1 MNLDRY
7 CLLLLYPALLLALGS
22 CQQKKANSLLSEGKQ
37 YYSMGDDANQRFQY
51 GDALW
56 YYRKAQESFT
66 AAGDSLE
73 LWRAIVSR
81 ADTYTTVEEW
91 AGADSLFT
99 IVLGNASVEDETR
112 AQALLGFARLKANQ
126 PKPDP
131 EGARECFI
139 QAVEEYHIQPDPADY
154 YVYGYVSAL
163 LGDPKN
169 GLSLIDQYQNK
180 DSSTNYLGHY
190 YKYKIYASLNNDE
203 YARLHYSAFR
213 VGFYSSQERRM
224 SSHFYDLQFQQ
235 LSNQRKKILLTGLTA
250 LLLMSGIIG
259 LLFWMNRKKK
269 AELDRQT
276 ANLLA
281 LSEELESALQK
292 HSDTEASAKRIR
304 DKFKELFQ
312 TQFKMLER
320 LYIAFN
326 TPDPVKQDAVFGE
339 ASQLLK
345 MFNSDS
351 EKQHQFEQYLN
362 DELDGIMFKFRSDFP
377 KLKESDYRLF
387 SYGITGF
394 SARTIA
400 SLTGFTTGSVYTKKN
415 ALKSMIAAS
424 GSVHKELFF
433 RYL

>member
-1 MNLDRY
+1 
-7 CLLLLYPALLLALGS
+7 
-22 CQQKKANSLLSEGKQ
+22 
-37 YYSMGDDANQRFQY
+37 
-51 GDALW
+51 
-56 YYRKAQESFT
+56 
-66 AAGDSLE
+66 
-73 LWRAIVSR
+73 
-81 ADTYTTVEEW
+81 
-91 AGADSLFT
+91 
-99 IVLGNASVEDETR
+99 
-112 AQALLGFARLKANQ
+112 
-126 PKPDP
+126 
-131 EGARECFI
+131 
-139 QAVEEYHIQPDPADY
+139 
-154 YVYGYVSAL
+154 
-163 LGDPKN
+163 
-169 GLSLIDQYQNK
+169 
-180 DSSTNYLGHY
+180 
-190 YKYKIYASLNNDE
+190 
-203 YARLHYSAFR
+203 
-213 VGFYSSQERRM
+213 M

-304 DKFKELFQ
+304 DRFKELFQ
-312 TQFKMLER
+312 TQFKALER

-424 GSVHKELFF
+424 CSVHKELFF